1 MTAPSGVDPPPDGY
15 RPCVGIC
22 LIDRQGRIFVARRS
36 DTPDAWQMPQGGID
50 PGEAPAAAAARELY
64 EETGVTSAVPV
75 AALDGWVLY
84 DLPPELRGKV
94 WGGKWHGQA
103 QRWFCLRFT
112 GAESEI
118 DLEHHAPEFDAWRW
132 ATRGEVLAHIV
143 PFKRAVYRRVLDAF
157 SAHLAA

>member
-1 MTAPSGVDPPPDGY
+1 MTAPSPADAPPDGY

-22 LIDRQGRIFVARRS
+22 LIDGQGRIFVARRS

-50 PGEAPAAAAARELY
+50 PGEAPAVAAARELH

-75 AALDGWVLY
+75 AALGDWVLY

-94 WGGKWHGQA
+94 WGGKWRGQA

-112 GAESEI
+112 GDESEI
-118 DLEHHAPEFDAWRW
+118 DLDHHDAEFDAWRW
-132 ATRGEVLAHIV
+132 ATRSEVLAHIV
-143 PFKRAVYRRVLDAF
+143 PFKRTVYRRVLDAF
-157 SAHLAA
+157 SAHLAE